1 MSEQP
6 LVYTPQTRLRLVG
19 QTCPDW
25 GLDMS
30 GFTFKNPKQELDK
43 FSWDLT
49 AKELGLGRT
58 CPVKVIGT
66 RPGTRIHPI
75 NPGETERPGHV
86 RAGGQKCSVR
96 VSGIRL
102 ET

>member
-6 LVYTPQTRLRLVG
+6 LVDTLQTRLRLVG

-25 GLDMS
+25 GSDMS
-30 GFTFKNPKQELDK
+30 GFTFKNLKQESDK
-43 FSWDLT
+43 FGWDLT
-49 AKELGLGRT
+49 AEELGLGQT

-66 RPGTRIHPI
+66 RIRLI
-75 NPGETERPGHV
+75 NPGETERPRHV
-86 RAGGQKCSVR
+86 RAGGQKCPVR
-96 VSGIRL
+96 VSGIWL